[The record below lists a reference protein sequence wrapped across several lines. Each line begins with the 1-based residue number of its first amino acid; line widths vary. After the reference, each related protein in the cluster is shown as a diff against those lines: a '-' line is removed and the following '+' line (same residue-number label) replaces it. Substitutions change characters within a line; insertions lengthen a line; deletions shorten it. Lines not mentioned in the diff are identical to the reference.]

1 MGRVIIELQG
11 AHQHILRIGGF
22 ENCNATGLKHPDS
35 FIEQVEQHL
44 EREMFNDVKTGHT
57 ANATVA
63 QSTDICEDIPFDH
76 VQPSLTAFIH
86 QRAVALHPYALYSV
100 LLKEL

>member
-22 ENCNATGLKHPDS
+22 ENCKTTGLKHPDS

-44 EREMFNDVKTGHT
+44 EREMFNNVKSGHT
-57 ANATVA
+57 ANTTVG
-63 QSTDICEDIPFDH
+63 QSTEIREDIPFDH

-86 QRAVALHPYALYSV
+86 QHTVALHPYALYSF